1 MSTAE
6 TPLIGSGSPE
16 EADARV
22 HALIALGKSRGFL
35 TFDELNEKLP
45 DEVVSPEKL
54 DSLLMIIDEM
64 GIRLIDDA
72 DVADFVAKQSKK
84 APSPP
89 SETPRV
95 PALSMAATA
104 KPAPTAAT
112 APAPA
117 PGEEP
122 SDEELAAEE
131 TEDDDLDLNLEEEL
145 AEASSKR
152 IDDPVRMYLTQMG
165 EIPLLTREQEISLA
179 KKIEITRK
187 IFRSRVLE
195 SDYSLQ
201 AAVEVLQQVD
211 DGDLPFDRTMKISTA
226 EDQADKGTIS
236 QRIPLNVEAVRAMLG
251 RNRDDWDKLRAAKT
265 RKEQHEV
272 SRSIHRRRRRSVK
285 LLEELSLRTSRVT
298 PLMKKLLSI
307 STKMLELEQRIEEL
321 LKVEEPGEDLEVCQ
335 QELAGLED
343 LVLENAQD
351 LHRRVVQIRKIYMR
365 YEDAKRKLSGGNL
378 RLVVSIAKKYRNRGL
393 SFLDIIQEG
402 NTGLMRAVDKYE
414 YRRGYKFST
423 YATWWIRQAIT
434 RAIADHARTIRIPV
448 HMIETMSKLRNISKE
463 IMQEVGREPTIEE
476 IAKRAKMSVSETRRV
491 LKISRHPISLD
502 RPVGE
507 SEDSYFGDFIE
518 DEKAENPVES
528 ATQEMLKD
536 KIEQVLKTLTYR
548 EREIIKL
555 RYGIGDGYTYTLEE
569 VGRIFKVTR
578 ERVRQVE
585 AKAIRKLQHPVRA
598 RKLEGF
604 LHGAKAK
611 V

>member
-1 MSTAE
+1 MSIA
-6 TPLIGSGSPE
+6 TPLIGSGSQE

-22 HALIALGKSRGFL
+22 AALIDLGKSRGYL
-35 TFDELNEKLP
+35 TYDELNEKLP
-45 DEVVSPEKL
+45 DEVVSPDKL
-54 DSLLMIIDEM
+54 DSLLMMIDEM
-64 GIRLIDDA
+64 GIKLIDDQ
-72 DVADFVAKQSKK
+72 DVAEFQQKAAAAVAPVPVGKTKL
-84 APSPP
+84 PSL
-89 SETPRV
+89 T
-95 PALSMAATA
+95 LTAT
-104 KPAPTAAT
+104 KV
-112 APAPA
+112 APAAPPPPPA
-117 PGEEP
+117 DEP
-122 SDEELAAEE
+122 LPEELAQEE
-131 TEDDDLDLNLEEEL
+131 EEELDLNLEEEL

-165 EIPLLTREQEISLA
+165 EIPLLTREQEIALA

-195 SDYSLQ
+195 SDYCLQ
-201 AAVEVLQQVD
+201 AAVEILQQVD

-236 QRIPLNVEAVRAMLG
+236 QRIPLNLETVRQALS
-251 RNRDDWDKLRAAKT
+251 RNRADWDRLRQSKNKKEIDEAKLA
-265 RKEQHEV
+265 
-272 SRSIHRRRRRSVK
+272 IRRRRRRGVK

-298 PLMKKLLSI
+298 PLMKKLSSI

-321 LKVEEPGEDLEVCQ
+321 KKLKDPGEDLEVCQ
-335 QELAGLED
+335 QELEGLED

-351 LHRRVVQIRKIYMR
+351 LHKRVVAIRKIYNK

-448 HMIETMSKLRNISKE
+448 HMIETMSKLRNISKQ

-476 IAKRAKMSVSETRRV
+476 IAKRAKMTVGETRRV

-528 ATQEMLKD
+528 ATQEMLRD

-604 LHGAKAK
+604 LPGG
-611 V
+611 VMRP

>member
-1 MSTAE
+1 MTSIE
-6 TPLIGSGSPE
+6 SPLIGSGSQE
-16 EADARV
+16 EVDLRV
-22 HALIALGKSRGFL
+22 QALLDLGLSRGYL
-35 TFDELNEKLP
+35 TYDELNVRLP
-45 DEVVSPEKL
+45 DEVVSPDKL
-54 DSLLMIIDEM
+54 DTLLMMIDEM
-64 GIRLIDDA
+64 GIKLIDEQDIGE
-72 DVADFVAKQSKK
+72 FQ
-84 APSPP
+84 
-89 SETPRV
+89 
-95 PALSMAATA
+95 
-104 KPAPTAAT
+104 KPAKVKVTASTKTQVAAITSAGGPAT
-112 APAPA
+112 LPPPAEGEA
-117 PGEEP
+117 EAVVEGEE
-122 SDEELAAEE
+122 
-131 TEDDDLDLNLEEEL
+131 TDDDDEADLNLEAEL
-145 AEASSKR
+145 AEASTKR

-165 EIPLLTREQEISLA
+165 EIPLLTREQEIALA

-187 IFRSRVLE
+187 IFRSKVLE
-195 SDYSLQ
+195 SDYCLQ
-201 AAVEVLQQVD
+201 AAVEILQQVD

-226 EDQADKGTIS
+226 EDNPDKSTIG
-236 QRIPLNVEAVRAMLG
+236 QRIPLNLDSVRQMLA
-251 RNRDDWDKLRAAKT
+251 RNRADWEALDPTKARRDEQLRLAM
-265 RKEQHEV
+265 
-272 SRSIHRRRRRSVK
+272 RRRRRRAVK
-285 LLEELSLRTSRVT
+285 LLEELSLRTSKVT

-307 STKMLELEQRIEEL
+307 STKMVELEQRIED
-321 LKVEEPGEDLEVCQ
+321 LKKLKDPGEDLEVCQ
-335 QELAGLED
+335 EELSGLED
-343 LVLENAQD
+343 LVLEDAQN
-351 LHRRVVQIRKIYMR
+351 LHRRVVAVRKIYFK

-448 HMIETMSKLRNISKE
+448 HMIETMSRLRNISKGL
-463 IMQEVGREPTIEE
+463 MQELGREPTIEE
-476 IAKRAKMSVSETRRV
+476 IAKKAKMTAGETRRV

-518 DEKAENPVES
+518 DEKADNPVES

-604 LHGAKAK
+604 LPGGLPR
-611 V
+611 

>member
-1 MSTAE
+1 MAMKEIAPPVLE

-16 EADARV
+16 EVENRV
-22 HALIALGKSRGFL
+22 RHLLELGTDRGYL
-35 TFDELNEKLP
+35 TYEELNYKLP

-54 DSLLMIIDEM
+54 DSLLQMMDEM
-64 GIRLIDDA
+64 GIKLIDEA
-72 DVADFVAKQSKK
+72 DVSDFEKK
-84 APSPP
+84 
-89 SETPRV
+89 PRKAMKSV
-95 PALSMAATA
+95 REIKSVV
-104 KPAPTAAT
+104 TAAPLVLPEKIIPPIPLPT
-112 APAPA
+112 IADQGDEA
-117 PGEEP
+117 ED
-122 SDEELAAEE
+122 DEEEIE
-131 TEDDDLDLNLEEEL
+131 VDLQKEL
-145 AEASSKR
+145 AEAGNKR

-165 EIPLLTREQEISLA
+165 EIPLLTREQEIHLA

-195 SDYSLQ
+195 SDYCIQ
-201 AAVEVLQQVD
+201 AAVDILQQVD

-226 EDQADKGTIS
+226 EDQADKGTIG
-236 QRIPLNVEAVRAMLG
+236 QRIPQNVRTIREMID
-251 RNRDDWDKLRAAKT
+251 RNRRDWETMRATKN
-265 RKEQHEV
+265 KKDHEPFNTA
-272 SRSIHRRRRRSVK
+272 IRRRRRRCVK
-285 LLEELSLRTSRVT
+285 LLEELSLRTSKVT
-298 PLMKKLLSI
+298 PLMKKLNSI
-307 STKMLELEQRIEEL
+307 STKMVELESRIEDL
-321 LKVEEPGEDLEVCQ
+321 SKVKDPGEDLEVCQ
-335 QELAGLED
+335 QEISGLED
-343 LVLENAQD
+343 LVLEDAQN
-351 LHRRVVQIRKIYMR
+351 LQKRVIQTRKIFNK

-448 HMIETMSKLRNISKE
+448 HMIETMSKLRNISKAL
-463 IMQEVGREPTIEE
+463 MQEFGREPTIEE
-476 IAKRAKMSVSETRRV
+476 IAKKAKMTVSETRRV

-604 LHGAKAK
+604 LPGGEPR
-611 V
+611 